1 MAQLAGVSTE
11 EYEDFLV
18 WLHRSARWM
27 GDVYKRQEDARRN
40 LYNMDAVFV
49 SAGIF

>member
-1 MAQLAGVSTE
+1 MACNLRTARSVAE
-11 EYEDFLV
+11 EQG
-18 WLHRSARWM
+18 
-27 GDVYKRQEDARRN
+27 GDCESEDARRN

>member
-1 MAQLAGVSTE
+1 MDGHGMQSQDSEVGSGRAG
-11 EYEDFLV
+11 
-18 WLHRSARWM
+18 
-27 GDVYKRQEDARRN
+27 GDCESEDARRN